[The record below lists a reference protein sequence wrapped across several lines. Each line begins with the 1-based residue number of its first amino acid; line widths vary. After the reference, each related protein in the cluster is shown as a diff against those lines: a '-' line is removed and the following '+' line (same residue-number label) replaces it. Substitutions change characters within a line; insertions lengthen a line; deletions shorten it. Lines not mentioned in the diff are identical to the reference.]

1 MALGQGMETSSRL
14 GLFIFLGLVVGAI
27 IGRWGFGYPV
37 YGALVGAALFIGLA
51 LFLDKRANT

>member
-1 MALGQGMETSSRL
+1 METSSRL
-14 GLFIFLGLVVGAI
+14 GLFIFLGLIIGAI

-37 YGALVGAALFIGLA
+37 YGAIIGAVIFIGLA